1 MAWHSALAAML
12 LTLLS
17 TESADS
23 RASPAAFCA
32 NVPLRAAERFGCA
45 GFAPAAVCHA
55 LRARP
60 PVTLALRM
68 NSEGTKQTSFSEQ
81 VHLAST
87 AYDILDASQSLDLR
101 APGDGLLS
109 SSASHQRKVWRNSCA
124 ALCKLSSLLLG
135 GEKAAERDAT
145 LRDHGI
151 DFARL
156 CAAASAAPRVEGN
169 DQASRGD
176 ANAALGC
183 VRALAILAPHEAAAH
198 STAVRLAAV
207 MAPFVDSWPPHM
219 ISSAHWSLTRLGLIR
234 ERGEDDVMAVERAYL
249 KLQLPFKVSHSLL
262 ADIPAAE
269 GAEGEVVTL
278 DTLRAEIPFRKGQLV
293 TRSGQRVDERR
304 ETCWMADPGL
314 CVFTCLCCSQ
324 PVCLSDYHIRMR
336 GYVRGGAR
344 FPT

>member
-1 MAWHSALAAML
+1 MAWQSAQAAML

-32 NVPLRAAERFGCA
+32 NVPLRVAERFGCA
-45 GFAPAAVCHA
+45 GFAPAAVCPA

-60 PVTLALRM
+60 PVPLALRM
-68 NSEGTKQTSFSEQ
+68 HSAGSKPASFSEQ
-81 VHLAST
+81 VHMAST
-87 AYDILDASQSLDLR
+87 ACDILDASQSLDLQ
-101 APGDGLLS
+101 APGDGRLA
-109 SSASHQRKVWRNSCA
+109 SSASHQRKVWLQWRNSCA
-124 ALCKLSSLLLG
+124 ALCKLSTLLLG

-151 DFARL
+151 HFARL

-169 DQASRGD
+169 DEASRGD
-176 ANAALGC
+176 AHAALGC

-219 ISSAHWSLTRLGLIR
+219 VSSAHWSLTRLGLI
-234 ERGEDDVMAVERAYL
+234 GEGGGDDVMAVEHAYL

-262 ADIPAAE
+262 ADVPAVD
-269 GAEGEVVTL
+269 GADGEAVTL
-278 DTLRAEIPFRKGQLV
+278 DTLRAEIPFLLGQLV
-293 TRSGQRVDERR
+293 TRSGQKVDERR

-314 CVFTCLCCSQ
+314 CVSICLCCSQ
-324 PVCLSDYHIRMR
+324 PVCLPILH
-336 GYVRGGAR
+336 VRAWVR
-344 FPT
+344 LRT